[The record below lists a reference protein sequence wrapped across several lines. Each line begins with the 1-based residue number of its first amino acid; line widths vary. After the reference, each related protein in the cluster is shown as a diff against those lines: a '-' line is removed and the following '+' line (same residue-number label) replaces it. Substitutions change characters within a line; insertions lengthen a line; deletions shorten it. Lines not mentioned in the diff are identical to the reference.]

1 VARFARIYPLHFFT
15 LILAI
20 VLFVPKWGWEAF
32 DDPKGI
38 VYNLLLIHAM
48 GFQKTLTW
56 NFPSWSICGEW
67 WSYMIFPFVAIFL
80 YRRKQLAIAT
90 LVILVF
96 ISYMGILYW
105 IPRVDIHNPS
115 LPAPHNMDTSFDFGY
130 LRGMTGFVTGMLTYK
145 LYRAG
150 ILTRVFSMDITAIA
164 VITASL
170 LYLQLGTNDGIC
182 IIFFALIVFT
192 FAQSNNFLHRICN
205 NRLAQY
211 LGNISYSIYLVQFFP
226 LFPLFALPINL
237 PGVNYPKDATP
248 ITGFWVGAGYCL
260 LYIFILIGVSSL
272 TYYYIEKPC
281 RKYINARWGKQR
293 MPVYA

>member
-1 VARFARIYPLHFFT
+1 
-15 LILAI
+15 
-20 VLFVPKWGWEAF
+20 
-32 DDPKGI
+32 
-38 VYNLLLIHAM
+38 
-48 GFQKTLTW
+48 
-56 NFPSWSICGEW
+56 
-67 WSYMIFPFVAIFL
+67 
-80 YRRKQLAIAT
+80 
-90 LVILVF
+90 
-96 ISYMGILYW
+96 
-105 IPRVDIHNPS
+105 
-115 LPAPHNMDTSFDFGY
+115 MDTSFDFGY